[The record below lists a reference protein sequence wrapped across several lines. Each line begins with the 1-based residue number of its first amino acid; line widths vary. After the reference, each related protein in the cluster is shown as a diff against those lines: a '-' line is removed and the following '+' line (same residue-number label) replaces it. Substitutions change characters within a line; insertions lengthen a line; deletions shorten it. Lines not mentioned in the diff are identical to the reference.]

1 MCLYWGQLKTFFVIL
16 TYPRHDWL
24 PCHIHLL
31 PSTYP
36 VGRKLSWVF
45 QGIPL
50 PSHTFQL
57 LAASVWSTEQLDMPR
72 SLKESIP
79 EASQSGTWIALASSF
94 WHVGAAA
101 LLYNFYPY
109 VWVNLVSLSELSE
122 ADYWNFKTE
131 VSQIHLEK
139 LLYKSFGTGQNITRP
154 ISILWGQGHLVY
166 QSNFS

>member
-1 MCLYWGQLKTFFVIL
+1 MCLHWGRLKTFFVIW

-45 QGIPL
+45 QAFLYPATLFSSSPQVFG
-50 PSHTFQL
+50 
-57 LAASVWSTEQLDMPR
+57 WTEQLDMPR
-72 SLKESIP
+72 SLKGSIP
-79 EASQSGTWIALASSF
+79 EASQSGTRIALASSF

-109 VWVNLVSLSELSE
+109 VWVNLVSPSERSE
-122 ADYWNFKTE
+122 ADYWNFKAE
-131 VSQIHLEK
+131 VSQIHLEM
-139 LLYKSFGTGQNITRP
+139 LLYKS
-154 ISILWGQGHLVY
+154 LELVGI
-166 QSNFS
+166 